1 MENPRNL
8 NDMINCHTVL
18 PRTQVVPC
26 SAYPSARYLPVGQ
39 PTVIHLQIDC
49 PGHVCIQLMPVYLV
63 MDVTSSV
70 DGNLSITERNRQ
82 WCQWQSEHHRE
93 KLPVCPL
100 KREEGGL
107 PPECACRENRT
118 GSRTGRLRVHGRPVD
133 ALFVVRRLLRAV
145 GLLWPRQDIAAF
157 LLQLLCMLC

>member
-8 NDMINCHTVL
+8 NDMIKCHTVL

-26 SAYPSARYLPVGQ
+26 SAYPSARYLPIGQ
-39 PTVIHLQIDC
+39 PTVLRLQIDC
-49 PGHVCIQLMPVYLV
+49 PGHVCIQLMPVYSV
-63 MDVTSSV
+63 MGATSSV
-70 DGNLSITERNRQ
+70 HGNPSITERN
-82 WCQWQSEHHRE
+82 CQ
-93 KLPVCPL
+93 LCPL
-100 KREEGGL
+100 KREEGDL

-118 GSRTGRLRVHGRPVD
+118 GSRTGRLSVHGRPVD

>member
-8 NDMINCHTVL
+8 NDMIKCHTVL

-26 SAYPSARYLPVGQ
+26 SAYPSARYLPIGQ
-39 PTVIHLQIDC
+39 PTVLCLQIDC

-70 DGNLSITERNRQ
+70 NGNLSITERN
-82 WCQWQSEHHRE
+82 CQ
-93 KLPVCPL
+93 LCAL

-118 GSRTGRLRVHGRPVD
+118 GSRTGRLSVRGRP
-133 ALFVVRRLLRAV
+133 VVRRLLRAV
-145 GLLWPRQDIAAF
+145 DLLWPRQDIAAF
-157 LLQLLCMLC
+157 LLQLLCVFC